1 MNTFNI
7 KKDVKTPYLR
17 VLESL
22 VEQSNSLKATHNP
35 QTWRLSALTFA
46 LHLHDCYVLFANLK
60 ERWGK
65 CLPFS
70 EAWDVNLKEWKN
82 DIWNISNNV
91 ISFTTDDSYSSWVT
105 LCEKDYNTFIE
116 ITKDCLNG
124 ELPIQDLLDF
134 LKDKNTELEKVI
146 LDCGKTLST
155 LLKDIEEMLHNSS
168 SELFENFFDNMMQ
181 IYMKENADYLYVI
194 ENNGEL
200 LDYED
205 WKASKTR
212 KKLPSLLKS
221 KVESTYKNINE
232 IKFWQETWEECF
244 NIEDHAIDKEGF
256 GRFIFVNRKKIIES
270 KTYPCRNCL
279 DKCFSALALC
289 QHLWDEE
296 ALLLSPEEN
305 FEEVEKMVRKEIH
318 NLEKHVKPSYV
329 EKYHLFWKQVFSN
342 KEVMRK
348 MQVITPNGFTGKHNK
363 KLVCNIIGLLNSHDF
378 YDIKNHQINT
388 LIYGEQTCYTYINN
402 IRPGD
407 DNRDCEMTKSMMK
420 KLEEFLK

>member
-1 MNTFNI
+1 MKTFNI
-7 KKDVKTPYLR
+7 DKDVKTPYLR

-35 QTWRLSALTFA
+35 HTWRLSALTFA
-46 LHLHDCYVLFANLK
+46 LHLHDCFVLFADLK

-65 CLPFS
+65 SLPFS
-70 EAWDVNLKEWKN
+70 EAWDVNLKNWKSEIW
-82 DIWNISNNV
+82 DITNNV
-91 ISFTTDDSYSSWVT
+91 LSFTSKTLISSWVS

-134 LKDKNTELEKVI
+134 LKDKNTELQKVI
-146 LDCGKTLST
+146 LDCGKKLST

-168 SELFENFFDNMMQ
+168 SELFEKFFDNMMQ
-181 IYMKENADYLYVI
+181 IYMNENSDHLYVI
-194 ENNGEL
+194 ENNGEPM
-200 LDYED
+200 DYED

-221 KVESTYKNINE
+221 KVESTSKNINE

-244 NIEDHAIDKEGF
+244 DIENHAIDKEGF
-256 GRFIFVNRKKIIES
+256 GRFIFVNRKIIIES
-270 KTYPCRNCL
+270 KTYPCINCL
-279 DKCFSALALC
+279 NKCFSALALC
-289 QHLWDEE
+289 LHLWEEE

-305 FEEVEKMVRKEIH
+305 FEEVENIVKREIRD
-318 NLEKHVKPSYV
+318 LESHVKPSYK
-329 EKYHLFWKQVFSN
+329 EKYQGFWKQVFKD
-342 KEVMRK
+342 KEIMRK

-363 KLVCNIIGLLNSHDF
+363 KLVCNIVGLLNSHEF
-378 YDIKNHQINT
+378 YDIRNKQIDN
-388 LIYGEQTCYTYINN
+388 LIYGKQTCYTYINN
-402 IRPGD
+402 IKPDD

-420 KLEEFLK
+420 KLEEFLE